1 MLSPGAALASV
12 NFRYYRTQGQGWHVG
27 IGFSTLVVGR
37 AAKSESAIK
46 AMIVS
51 FFMMF
56 YCPSLLQLDSNV
68 GTRVSVPRRP

>member
-1 MLSPGAALASV
+1 MLAPGAVLVTV

-27 IGFSTLVVGR
+27 IGFSTLTVGR
-37 AAKSESAIK
+37 AAKSERAIK

-56 YCPSLLQLDSNV
+56 SFPSLLPLDSNA
-68 GTRVSVPRRP
+68 GTRVYVPRRS